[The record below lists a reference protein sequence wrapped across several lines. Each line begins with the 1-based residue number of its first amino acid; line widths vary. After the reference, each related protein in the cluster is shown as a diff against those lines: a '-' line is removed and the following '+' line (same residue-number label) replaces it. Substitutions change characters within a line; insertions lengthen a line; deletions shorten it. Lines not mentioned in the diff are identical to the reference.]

1 MGTCSCKQGTCQL
14 AAGSLSAVFTH
25 SFCKLRSY
33 TDLLYVNKVQG
44 TCQLAAGS
52 LSAVSTHSV
61 CKLRSHTDLGYRSLL
76 CAWWLHGNACFV
88 NKILANLL
96 SAPVCPQF
104 VPHCPLFVPIPSS
117 YCDHAL
123 SPVCAQSVP
132 SLSPRCPLLVPM
144 VSGHRDPRCPQ
155 CVPNLSP
162 FCPQFVPTLLCL
174 PP

>member
-61 CKLRSHTDLGYRSLL
+61 CKLRSYTDLLYVNKVQGTSQLAAGSLSAVSTHSVCKLRSHTDLGYRSLL

-104 VPHCPLFVPIPSS
+104 VPT
-117 YCDHAL
+117 L
-123 SPVCAQSVP
+123 SPVCPHTFQ
-132 SLSPRCPLLVPM
+132 LL
-144 VSGHRDPRCPQ
+144 
-155 CVPNLSP
+155 
-162 FCPQFVPTLLCL
+162 
-174 PP
+174 